1 MAHRKILTT
10 RQEEAIFGLPRDR
23 ALLMQYYTLAID
35 DLKLIARKRR
45 AHNKLGF
52 ALQLCALRY
61 PGRLLEVGEFIP
73 PQVLGYLAEQ
83 IDISPL
89 ELENYAIREETRR
102 EHLIEIRQ
110 VYGYKMYTRDI
121 AKNMR
126 SWVIQAG
133 VHCSTAEQ
141 LLLRFVGECRD
152 QKIILPRIT
161 TITRLCADAMV
172 TIERDVE
179 AQIANRLDQGD
190 RANLDALIL
199 EQIDGRLS
207 HFVWLRQFEVGGNS
221 ADINR
226 LLDRLEFL
234 QNMSL
239 KADLFSDIPHHQ
251 VSRLQKMGESY
262 FAHQLKDISD
272 NRRLAILA
280 VCAFEWQ
287 SEIADTIIETHDR
300 ICGRIW
306 REAQRACDEK
316 LEASKQ
322 AINQTLKG
330 LRDIGNELVLA
341 HSEKRDLNM
350 AISWEAF
357 EELVT
362 TAGQLTST
370 TSADPT
376 EYAAQGYHRFRRYA
390 PRMIEC
396 LDIRAIPA
404 AQDLLQALDQVRSGD
419 LSDLG
424 LRFLKRNSKWRKA
437 IKMRRDDRLWEVAV
451 LFEMREAFRARDL
464 WLMGS
469 KQYRET
475 TQVLVPLPTVHTAS
489 KIAVP
494 DDPHEWLDMQKEN
507 MTSDF
512 KALDRA
518 ARKGQIPG
526 GSIENGVLKIERP
539 KPSVPEGADD
549 LITDL
554 YKRLPETRI
563 TDILLEVDQD
573 IGFTDPFRS
582 LQTGAPCKDKI
593 GLMNVVLAEGIN
605 LGLRKMAE
613 ASNSHDYWQL
623 MRIAA
628 WHLDS
633 AAIDAALSMVIEAQS
648 NLPMAKFWGFG
659 DTASSDGQFFP
670 SARQG
675 EAMNLIN
682 ARYGNTPGLRAYS
695 HVSDQ
700 FGPFAAQ
707 NIPATASEAPYILDG
722 LLMNEAGRKI
732 KDQYTDTG
740 GVSDLI
746 FAATHLLGY
755 NFIPRIR
762 DLPSRRLYAFEPSKL
777 HHSIRPLVGGK
788 IRQKLIVENW
798 SDFLRFAAT
807 MSLGVQKPSTLIKA
821 LSAFPRQS
829 ELSFALREMGRVV
842 RTRFIISWLLN
853 PEMQARAQ
861 IGLNKGEAHHALK
874 NAIRIGR
881 QGEIRDRTAEAQ
893 HYRMAG
899 LNLLTAIIIYWN
911 TKQLGQ
917 AVQARKNEKLD
928 CQPEL
933 LKHTSPLGWAH
944 ILLTGEYNWP
954 KIP

>member
-1 MAHRKILTT
+1 MAHRQILTA
-10 RQEEAIFGLPRDR
+10 RQEDAIFGLPHDR
-23 ALLMQYYTLAID
+23 ALLMQYYTLAD
-35 DLKLIARKRR
+35 EDLKLIARKRR

-83 IDISPL
+83 INLSPL

-110 VYGYKMYTRDI
+110 AYGHKMYSSEL
-121 AKNMR
+121 ANNMR
-126 SWVIQAG
+126 SWATQAG

-141 LLLRFVGECRD
+141 LLHKFVGECRD

-179 AQIANRLDQGD
+179 TQIANRLDQND
-190 RANLDALIL
+190 RANLDALIS

-207 HFVWLRQFEVGGNS
+207 RFVWLRQFEVGGNS
-221 ADINR
+221 ADMNR
-226 LLDRLEFL
+226 LLDRLDFL
-234 QNMSL
+234 QAL
-239 KADLFSDIPHHQ
+239 HIDPAVIDDTPPHQ
-251 VSRLQKMGESY
+251 TTRLRKMGESY
-262 FAHQLKDISD
+262 FAHQLKEISD

-280 VCAFEWQ
+280 VCVIEWQ
-287 SEIADTIIETHDR
+287 YAIADTIVETHDR
-300 ICGRIW
+300 ICGRTW
-306 REAQRACDEK
+306 REAQRACVDK
-316 LEASKQ
+316 LEGNKQ
-322 AINQTLKG
+322 AIDQTLSG
-330 LRDIGNELVLA
+330 LRRYG
-341 HSEKRDLNM
+341 
-350 AISWEAF
+350 
-357 EELVT
+357 EELINARKSQQDLENAVPWDDFEALIE
-362 TAGQLTST
+362 TAKSLA
-370 TSADPT
+370 SATGSDPIHFV
-376 EYAAQGYHRFRRYA
+376 AQGYHRFRRYA
-390 PRMIEC
+390 PRMIAR
-396 LDIRAIPA
+396 LDIRAAPA
-404 AQDLLQALDQVRSGD
+404 AQDLLQALKQIRSGNLTD
-419 LSDLG
+419 SK

-437 IKMRRDDRLWEVAV
+437 IKTGKDDRLWEVAV

-469 KQYRET
+469 KQYREI
-475 TQVLVPLPTVHTAS
+475 TQVLVSLPAVHTAP

-494 DDPHEWLDMQKEN
+494 DDPHEWLDMQKEK
-507 MTSDF
+507 MADDF
-512 KALDRA
+512 TTLARA
-518 ARKGQIPG
+518 ERKGQIPG
-526 GSIENGVLKIERP
+526 GSIEDGVLKVERP
-539 KPSVPEGADD
+539 KPNVPEGTDN

-554 YKRLPETRI
+554 YNRLPEIRI
-563 TDILLEVDQD
+563 TDILLEADQD
-573 IGFTDPFRS
+573 IGFSDVFRN
-582 LQTGAPCKDKI
+582 LRTGSPCKDRI
-593 GLMNVVLAEGIN
+593 GLMNVLLAEGIN

-613 ASNSHDYWQL
+613 ASNSHEYWQL

-633 AAIDAALSMVIEAQS
+633 AAIERALSMVIEAQS
-648 NLPMAKFWGFG
+648 NLPMAKLWGFG

-682 ARYGNTPGLRAYS
+682 ARYGNAPGLKVYS

-700 FGPFAAQ
+700 FGPFATQ

-722 LLMNEAGRKI
+722 LLMNETGNKI
-732 KDQYTDTG
+732 KEHYTDTG

-746 FAATHLLGY
+746 FATTHLLGY

-762 DLPSRRLYAFEPSKL
+762 DLPSRRLYAFEPLEL

-788 IRQKLIVENW
+788 IREKLIVENW
-798 SDFLRFAAT
+798 SDFLRFTAT

-821 LSAFPRQS
+821 LSSFPRQS
-829 ELSFALREMGRVV
+829 KLAFALREMGRVV
-842 RTRFIISWLLN
+842 RTRFIVSWILN
-853 PEMQARAQ
+853 PEMQTRAQ

-911 TKQLGQ
+911 TKHLGQ
-917 AVQARKNEKLD
+917 AVQARKREKLD
-928 CQPEL
+928 CPPEL

-944 ILLTGEYNWP
+944 IQLTGVYNWP